1 LRPPPQIKVLG
12 QGGYGAAILVSRR
25 SDPSKKLVIKEV
37 SIASMGKKERADA
50 EREVAFLKELSHPN
64 IVAFEDAFVD
74 RPTKKLCIVM
84 EFADGGDLSCMLKR
98 HESGQQARGGAGLDE
113 EHALG
118 LFVQL
123 LLALRHLHDRRIVHR
138 DIKSQ
143 NVFLTQR

>member
-1 LRPPPQIKVLG
+1 M
-12 QGGYGAAILVSRR
+12 SRR
-25 SDPSKKLVIKEV
+25 SDPSKKLVVKEV
-37 SIASMGKKERADA
+37 SLASMGAKERADSQ
-50 EREVAFLKELSHPN
+50 REVAFLKELSHPN

-74 RPTKKLCIVM
+74 GGGRTLCIVM
-84 EFADGGDLSCMLKR
+84 EFADGGDLSGLLKNS
-98 HESGQQARGGAGLDE
+98 ESGQQARGGTGLDE